1 MNSARQ
7 LAWRAFVWGTWLVLG
22 LVVLQVFLAGLG
34 VFVYPGFFFWHA
46 SVNATVVFLLPVLL
60 ILAGWYGGVPIRL
73 RWLMGAVPALTVLQ
87 SLLLFPYHMNAQG
100 VLRAISALHV
110 VNALFI
116 FWVAFQLV
124 ERTRLY
130 MASPVGTDQVG
141 R

>member
-1 MNSARQ
+1 MNSAKQ
-7 LAWRAFVWGTWLVLG
+7 LARRAFVWGTWLVLAV
-22 LVVLQVFLAGLG
+22 VVLQVFLAGLG

-46 SVNATVVFLLPVLL
+46 SVNAAVVFFLPLLLVF
-60 ILAGWYGGVPIRL
+60 AGWYGGVPVRL

-87 SLLLFPYHMNAQG
+87 SLLLAPYHMSAPG

-124 ERTRLY
+124 ERTRMY
-130 MASPVGTDQVG
+130 MASPVGTDEV
-141 R
+141 RR